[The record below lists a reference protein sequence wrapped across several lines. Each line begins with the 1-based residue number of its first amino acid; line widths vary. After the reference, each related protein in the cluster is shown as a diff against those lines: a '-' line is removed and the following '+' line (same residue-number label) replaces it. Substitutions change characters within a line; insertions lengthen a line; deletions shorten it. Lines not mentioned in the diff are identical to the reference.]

1 MDLADIADL
10 HIEAHIEEALSRHSR
25 LNPAGIRHV
34 RCSECDVEIP
44 PEPRE
49 LVPHVSTC
57 VDCAAAQEVAQ
68 GWGRYIGPRW

>member
-10 HIEAHIEEALSRHSR
+10 HIEAHIREALSRHNR
-25 LNPAGIRHV
+25 LRGANVRHV

-44 PEPRE
+44 HKRRE

-57 VDCAAAQEVAQ
+57 VDCAEVLEVA
-68 GWGRYIGPRW
+68 WGLGRNTGTRW